1 MENKTGKYI
10 KYAIG
15 EIVLV
20 VIGILIALS
29 INNWNEQRKL
39 QKEDLQ
45 LCKQLLEDALADSLF
60 FKSRSD
66 YLIENKKNVQYIYEK
81 PELRVADS
89 IILSNV
95 EGSNLIFTLG
105 LRYLSNV
112 VTNNEK
118 AIQDIQSASIKN
130 ELRRYALQ
138 YDYVAAALQRMNNIL
153 EQEMNPFQK
162 KYAEHMRLMV
172 STNSVELLN
181 EIYNDKDFQNSIH
194 LIYGYFDDSIRHLAT
209 FETNSHGLI
218 KVLRERINREK

>member
-1 MENKTGKYI
+1 
-10 KYAIG
+10 
-15 EIVLV
+15 
-20 VIGILIALS
+20 
-29 INNWNEQRKL
+29 
-39 QKEDLQ
+39 
-45 LCKQLLEDALADSLF
+45 
-60 FKSRSD
+60 
-66 YLIENKKNVQYIYEK
+66 
-81 PELRVADS
+81 
-89 IILSNV
+89 LSNV

-194 LIYGYFDDSIRHLAT
+194 LIDGYFDDSLIYNPAEAKQVYERMLNKPGFLALLPNIIQSQIGAEGS
-209 FETNSHGLI
+209 FEDI
-218 KVLRERINREK
+218 KQQAIDLKSMIQNELKIK